1 MQSSQHLN
9 SLDQI
14 TASLAALETE
24 VGQVKLSGQVTQ
36 VSAEAIRVS
45 GLSRVVCLGDLVQ
58 FEGRSGLRQGEI
70 IRLEQKDVVVKP
82 MERVSDIGIGS
93 TASVMGGLAI
103 HPDISWRGRIINALG
118 DPIDGKGSLHHGVE
132 AFLLDRAPPPAMN
145 REKISEGV
153 KTGVRVIDLF
163 TPLCVGQ
170 RIGVFAGSGVG
181 KSTLLGM
188 LAGFGDFDTVV
199 VGLVGERGREVR
211 EFIDDILGETI
222 KSSVVVASTG
232 DESAMQRRLAPKTA
246 MSVAEYFR
254 AQGHKVLLIMDS
266 ATRFA
271 HAARDVALAAGE
283 PPVARG
289 FPPSVFADL
298 ARLIERAG
306 PGHSGE
312 GSITAIFSVLIDGDD
327 HNDPVSDTIRGL
339 LDGHIVLDRKIGEG
353 GRYPPVEILK
363 STSRLASRAWTGEQ
377 QELIHRIKGLISQYE
392 DTKDLRMMGS
402 FQTAGDEQLE
412 KACRLVPKIYEAM
425 RQGAQQTV
433 PGDPF
438 AELAQALSADA

>member
-1 MQSSQHLN
+1 MPNAPHLN
-9 SLDQI
+9 ALDQI
-14 TASLAALETE
+14 SAALTALETE
-24 VGQVKLSGQVTQ
+24 TGPVKLSGRVTQ

-45 GLSRVVCLGDLVQ
+45 GLSRVVCLGDLVE
-58 FEGRSGLRQGEI
+58 FEGKAGIRQGEI
-70 IRLEQKDVVVKP
+70 IRLDQRDVVIKP
-82 MERVSDIGIGS
+82 LERVTDIGIGS
-93 TASVMGGLAI
+93 IASVTGGLAI
-103 HPDISWRGRIINALG
+103 HPDMSWRGRIINALG
-118 DPIDGKGSLHHGVE
+118 EPIDELGTLSHGVE

-145 REKISEGV
+145 REKISQGVRTGV
-153 KTGVRVIDLF
+153 KVIDLF

-170 RIGVFAGSGVG
+170 RVGVFAGSGVG

-211 EFIDDILGETI
+211 EFIDDILGDTL
-222 KSSVVVASTG
+222 SNSVVVASTG

-254 AQGHKVLLIMDS
+254 AQGHSVLLILDS

-289 FPPSVFADL
+289 YPPSVFADL

-306 PGHSGE
+306 PGCSGE
-312 GSITAIFSVLIDGDD
+312 GSITGIFSVLVDGDD

-339 LDGHIVLDRKIGEG
+339 LDGHVVLDRQIAEAGH
-353 GRYPPVEILK
+353 YPPVNVLR
-363 STSRLASRAWTGEQ
+363 STSRLANRAWTSEQ
-377 QELIHRIKGLISQYE
+377 QELIHRIKGLISQFE
-392 DTKDLRMMGS
+392 DTKDLRMMGG
-402 FQTAGDEQLE
+402 FQTSGDEQLE
-412 KACRLVPKIYEAM
+412 KACRLVPRIYEAM
-425 RQGAQQTV
+425 RQRADQVQ
-433 PGDPF
+433 PADPF
-438 AELAQALSADA
+438 AELAQALAGSS

>member
-1 MQSSQHLN
+1 MPNAPHLN
-9 SLDQI
+9 ALDQVY
-14 TASLAALETE
+14 ASLTSLETE
-24 VGQVKLSGQVTQ
+24 IGPVKLSGRVTQ
-36 VSAEAIRVS
+36 VSSEAIRVS
-45 GLSRVVCLGDLVQ
+45 GLSRIVCLGDLVQ

-70 IRLEQKDVVVKP
+70 IRLDQKDVVVKP
-82 MERVSDIGIGS
+82 LERVTDIGIGS
-93 TASVMGGLAI
+93 VASVTGGLAI
-103 HPDISWRGRIINALG
+103 HPDMSWRGRIINALG
-118 DPIDGKGSLHHGVE
+118 DPIDGAGPLTHGVE

-145 REKISEGV
+145 RAKISDGV

-170 RIGVFAGSGVG
+170 RLGVFAGSGVG

-188 LAGFGDFDTVV
+188 LAGFGEFDTVV
-199 VGLVGERGREVR
+199 VCLVGERGREVR
-211 EFIDDILGETI
+211 EFIEDSLGETLAT
-222 KSSVVVASTG
+222 SVVVASTG

-246 MSVAEYFR
+246 MSVAEFYR
-254 AQGHKVLLIMDS
+254 SHGHKVLLILDS

-289 FPPSVFADL
+289 YPPSVFADL

-306 PGHSGE
+306 PGSCGE
-312 GSITAIFSVLIDGDD
+312 GSITGIFSVLVDGDD

-339 LDGHIVLDRKIGEG
+339 LDGHIVLDRQIAEA
-353 GRYPPVEILK
+353 GRYPPVNVLK
-363 STSRLASRAWTGEQ
+363 STSRLATRAWTPEQ

-392 DTKDLRMMGS
+392 DTKDLRMMGG
-402 FQTAGDEQLE
+402 FQSAGDEQLE

-425 RQGAQQTV
+425 RQRADQV
-433 PGDPF
+433 LPSDPF

>member
-1 MQSSQHLN
+1 MPNAPYLN
-9 SLDQI
+9 ALDQI
-14 TASLAALETE
+14 SASLAALETE
-24 VGQVKLSGQVTQ
+24 IGPVKLSGRVTQ
-36 VSAEAIRVS
+36 VSSESIRVS

-58 FEGRSGLRQGEI
+58 FEGRAGIRQGEI
-70 IRLEQKDVVVKP
+70 IRLDQKDVVIKP
-82 MERVSDIGIGS
+82 LERVTDIGIGS
-93 TASVMGGLAI
+93 VASVMGGLAI
-103 HPDISWRGRIINALG
+103 HPDMSWRGRIVNALG
-118 DPIDGKGSLHHGVE
+118 EPIDGAGPLAHGVE

-145 REKISEGV
+145 RSKISEGV
-153 KTGVRVIDLF
+153 RTGVRVIDLF

-170 RIGVFAGSGVG
+170 RVGVFAGSGVG

-211 EFIDDILGETI
+211 EFIDDILGETLAH
-222 KSSVVVASTG
+222 SVVVASTG

-254 AQGHKVLLIMDS
+254 AQGHKVLLILDS

-306 PGHSGE
+306 PGSSGE
-312 GSITAIFSVLIDGDD
+312 GSITGIFSVLVDGDD
-327 HNDPVSDTIRGL
+327 HNDPVSDAIRGL
-339 LDGHIVLDRKIGEG
+339 LDGHIVLDRQIAEAGY
-353 GRYPPVEILK
+353 YPPVSVLK
-363 STSRLASRAWTGEQ
+363 STSRLADRAWTQDQ
-377 QELIHRIKGLISQYE
+377 QELIHRIKGLISYYE
-392 DTKDLRMMGS
+392 DTKDLRLMGG
-402 FQTAGDEQLE
+402 FQTAGDEKLE
-412 KACRLVPKIYEAM
+412 KACRLVPKIYEAL
-425 RQGAQQTV
+425 RQRADQV
-433 PGDPF
+433 APSDPF
-438 AELAQALSADA
+438 ADLAQALAADT

>member
-1 MQSSQHLN
+1 MPSSQHLN

-14 TASLAALETE
+14 TASLAALDTE
-24 VGQVKLSGQVTQ
+24 IGRVKLSGQVTQ

-45 GLSRVVCLGDLVQ
+45 GLSRVVCLGDLIQ
-58 FEGRSGLRQGEI
+58 FEGRSGVRQGEI

-82 MERVSDIGIGS
+82 LERVSDIGIGS
-93 TASVMGGLAI
+93 VASLMGGLAI
-103 HPDISWRGRIINALG
+103 HPDLSWRGRIINALG
-118 DPIDGKGSLHHGVE
+118 EPIDGQGQLRHGVE

-145 REKISEGV
+145 REKVTEGV
-153 KTGVRVIDLF
+153 RTGVRVIDLF

-188 LAGFGDFDTVV
+188 LAGFGEFDTVV

-222 KSSVVVASTG
+222 ANSVVVASTG

-254 AQGHKVLLIMDS
+254 AQGHKVLLILDS

-289 FPPSVFADL
+289 YPPSVFADL

-306 PGHSGE
+306 PGASGE
-312 GSITAIFSVLIDGDD
+312 GSITGIFSVLVDGDD
-327 HNDPVSDTIRGL
+327 HNDPVSDAIRGL
-339 LDGHIVLDRKIGEG
+339 LDGHIVLDRKTAES

-363 STSRLASRAWTGEQ
+363 STSRLASRAWTEDQ
-377 QELIHRIKGLISQYE
+377 QELIHRIKGLISHYE
-392 DTKDLRMMGS
+392 DTKDLRMMGG
-402 FQTAGDEQLE
+402 FQITGDEHLE
-412 KACRLVPKIYEAM
+412 KACRLVPRIYEAM
-425 RQGAQQTV
+425 RQGAQQPV

-438 AELAQALSADA
+438 AELAQALAADA

>member
-1 MQSSQHLN
+1 MPSAPHLN
-9 SLDQI
+9 ALDQI
-14 TASLAALETE
+14 SASLAALETE
-24 VGQVKLSGQVTQ
+24 SGPVRLSGRVTQ
-36 VSAEAIRVS
+36 VSSEAIRVS
-45 GLSRVVCLGDLVQ
+45 GLSRIVCLGDLVE
-58 FEGRSGLRQGEI
+58 FEGRAGVRQGEI
-70 IRLEQKDVVVKP
+70 IRLDQKDIVVKP
-82 MERVSDIGIGS
+82 LERVTDIGIGS
-93 TASVMGGLAI
+93 VASVLGGLAI
-103 HPDISWRGRIINALG
+103 HPDMSWRGRIVNALG
-118 DPIDGKGSLHHGVE
+118 EPIDGQGPLTHGVE

-145 REKISEGV
+145 RAKISEGV

-170 RIGVFAGSGVG
+170 RIGIFAGSGVG

-199 VGLVGERGREVR
+199 VSLVGERGREVR
-211 EFIDDILGETI
+211 EFVEDILGDALGN
-222 KSSVVVASTG
+222 SVVIASTG

-254 AQGHKVLLIMDS
+254 SQGQKVLLILDS

-289 FPPSVFADL
+289 YPPSVFADL

-306 PGHSGE
+306 PGNNGE
-312 GSITAIFSVLIDGDD
+312 GSITGIFSVLVDGDD

-339 LDGHIVLDRKIGEG
+339 LDGHIVLDRQIAEA
-353 GRYPPVEILK
+353 GRYPPVNVLK
-363 STSRLASRAWTGEQ
+363 STSRLASRAWSKDQ

-392 DTKDLRMMGS
+392 DTKDLRLMGG
-402 FQTAGDEQLE
+402 FQTSGDEQLE
-412 KACRLVPKIYEAM
+412 KACRLVPQIYEAM
-425 RQGAQQTV
+425 RQRADQV
-433 PGDPF
+433 LPADPF
-438 AELAQALSADA
+438 AELAQALAGVS

>member
-1 MQSSQHLN
+1 MPHAQHLN
-9 SLDQI
+9 ALDQI
-14 TASLAALETE
+14 SASLAALDTE
-24 VGQVKLSGQVTQ
+24 IGPVKLSGKVTQ
-36 VSAEAIRVS
+36 VSAEAIKVS
-45 GLSRVVCLGDLVQ
+45 GLSKLVCLGDLVE
-58 FEGRSGLRQGEI
+58 FEGRTGIRQGEI
-70 IRLEQKDVVVKP
+70 IRLDEKDVVIKP
-82 MERVSDIGIGS
+82 LERVTDIGIGN

-103 HPDISWRGRIINALG
+103 HPDMSWRGRIINALG
-118 DPIDGKGSLHHGVE
+118 QPIDGAGQLVHGVE

-145 REKISEGV
+145 RSKITDGV
-153 KTGVRVIDLF
+153 KTGVRAIDLF

-170 RIGVFAGSGVG
+170 RVGIFAGSGVG

-211 EFIDDILGETI
+211 EFIDDILGETLA
-222 KSSVVVASTG
+222 SSVVIASTG

-254 AQGHKVLLIMDS
+254 AQGHKVLLILDS

-289 FPPSVFADL
+289 YPPSVFADL

-306 PGHSGE
+306 PGHSDE
-312 GSITAIFSVLIDGDD
+312 GSITGIFSVLVDGDD

-339 LDGHIVLDRKIGEG
+339 LDGHIVLDRQIADA
-353 GRYPPVEILK
+353 GRYPPVNVLK
-363 STSRLASRAWTGEQ
+363 STSRLAGRAWTKEQ
-377 QELIHRIKGLISQYE
+377 QELIHRIKGLIAQYE
-392 DTKDLRMMGS
+392 DTKDLRMMGG
-402 FQTAGDEQLE
+402 FQTAGDDMLE
-412 KACRLVPKIYEAM
+412 KACRLVPKIYEAL
-425 RQGAQQTV
+425 RQNPDQVLPA
-433 PGDPF
+433 DPF
-438 AELAQALSADA
+438 GELAQALAADR